1 MATDSIKTT
10 KRRYDTTGMSYAPK
24 HDVYTK
30 ERLYE
35 LKRCQKSFAMSVAH
49 PELDNTH
56 LTGQQE
62 MYGNIDAKQ
71 SAFDYLTQIVKE
83 QHPTLI
89 WHDVKSESGTLMERA
104 MRTSRWL
111 RRSIPSVVTSPAFCD
126 DRYVIPADLVVVND
140 DGSYD
145 VYHCSAKGF
154 MNSTRNTEKKSAEDA
169 FDDMAFLMLAVVRK
183 HSKRTVR
190 FHAVGI
196 DGRYRTPYPDENGNI
211 TINPHAILHVINFDG
226 NDPELRKALRK
237 DYDLFDKANE
247 IAAKCRADVTYAPEA
262 KMGSQCNRG
271 YTCPFRAW
279 CSSQRCSDAVE
290 NFLPYYDVTKCKK
303 EGIETMGD
311 LVRMLEVSPTL
322 DNMTYSKDGKTFG
335 MGEVTLRELRTYLAL
350 QVESKGYTAAAI
362 HHDDVFGDAVA
373 ADSSAN
379 ASPASSTRRTSVT
392 YSDGTVEELIG

>member
-10 KRRYDTTGMSYAPK
+10 KRRYDTTGMSDAPK

-35 LKRCQKSFAMSVAH
+35 LKRCPKSFAMSVAH

-104 MRTSRWL
+104 MRTARWL
-111 RRSIPSVVTSPAFCD
+111 RRSIPSIVTSPAFCD

-154 MNSTRNTEKKSAEDA
+154 MNSTRDTEKKSVEIA
-169 FDDMAFLMLAVVRK
+169 FDDMAFMMLAVVRK
-183 HSKRTVR
+183 TRAVTSSSTRMQSSMSSTSMATTPSCAERSART
-190 FHAVGI
+190 
-196 DGRYRTPYPDENGNI
+196 
-211 TINPHAILHVINFDG
+211 TI
-226 NDPELRKALRK
+226 
-237 DYDLFDKANE
+237 
-247 IAAKCRADVTYAPEA
+247 
-262 KMGSQCNRG
+262 
-271 YTCPFRAW
+271 
-279 CSSQRCSDAVE
+279 CSTRRMKSQRSVE
-290 NFLPYYDVTKCKK
+290 PT
-303 EGIETMGD
+303 
-311 LVRMLEVSPTL
+311 SPTL
-322 DNMTYSKDGKTFG
+322 QMRRWDRSATRATRARSARG
-335 MGEVTLRELRTYLAL
+335 
-350 QVESKGYTAAAI
+350 AAPS
-362 HHDDVFGDAVA
+362 DAA
-373 ADSSAN
+373 TPS
-379 ASPASSTRRTSVT
+379 RTSCRT
-392 YSDGTVEELIG
+392 TT